1 MFVWIYETSMTSK
14 CHLISITIHRSI
26 LINLFSD
33 RQAHKRIRTTLIHTL
48 TKLTSRSDQQQ
59 LIPANIAP
67 SMQGIMKG
75 ELTDFEARTNVYL
88 IEGLSQTEK
97 N

>member
-1 MFVWIYETSMTSK
+1 MSLDKHNNTSLNS
-14 CHLISITIHRSI
+14 HQSFQRS
-26 LINLFSD
+26 SST
-33 RQAHKRIRTTLIHTL
+33 QAYQNHTHPTL